1 MPRHP
6 ALQTT
11 RHPRLH
17 HRFAAGKCSGR
28 RGNFTC
34 SVSACLQLRQTLEF
48 FNSPDPAS
56 ASLKRGDKRPGTVGL
71 VVETWNEVDVNDDR
85 RSNQCPANRS
95 RFSGQ
100 VPHFGFIFH
109 LWRCCG
115 SRGSFS
121 RADCKQDVWGFSLD
135 CSWGPVFAFVATL
148 LDFHWLESSSN
159 DSPKEDCDAIRMSL
173 ICVR

>member
-85 RSNQCPANRS
+85 RSSQCPANRS
-95 RFSGQ
+95 KFSWQ

-121 RADCKQDVWGFSLD
+121 RADCKHPQIQTFGGSHSTVLGGRFLLLSRR
-135 CSWGPVFAFVATL
+135 CSIFTGLRALQMILQRRIVTQFA
-148 LDFHWLESSSN
+148 
-159 DSPKEDCDAIRMSL
+159 
-173 ICVR
+173 